1 MLCNKDTVILVDVP
15 NIRSFHLL
23 WAYVS
28 GLLDNIGEL
37 TSTAL
42 KLQQNSTF
50 DLDSLSRIIKQ
61 AGFSIV
67 DTGSYFI
74 KPFNHKKMLDL
85 MQGGFI
91 DEKLMD
97 GLDLLVK
104 FFPDNGSEIY
114 AVCKVA

>member
-1 MLCNKDTVILVDVP
+1 MLVNVQ

-37 TSTAL
+37 TPTAL
-42 KLQQNSTF
+42 KLQQNTTF
-50 DLDSLSRIIKQ
+50 DVESLSRNIKQ

-74 KPFNHKKMLDL
+74 KPFNHKKMFDL
-85 MQGGFI
+85 MNGGFI

-104 FFPDNGSEIY
+104 FFPENGAEIF
-114 AVCKVA
+114 AICKVD